1 MYMAIKVIYNR
12 MVADVLLWTNL
23 GCVLWYIFNIVL
35 MLVTEKRVK
44 ISECYYYI
52 QIVVAVCLISY
63 VLFLSCIYY

>member
-1 MYMAIKVIYNR
+1 
-12 MVADVLLWTNL
+12 
-23 GCVLWYIFNIVL
+23 

-63 VLFLSCIYY
+63 VLFLSCIYD